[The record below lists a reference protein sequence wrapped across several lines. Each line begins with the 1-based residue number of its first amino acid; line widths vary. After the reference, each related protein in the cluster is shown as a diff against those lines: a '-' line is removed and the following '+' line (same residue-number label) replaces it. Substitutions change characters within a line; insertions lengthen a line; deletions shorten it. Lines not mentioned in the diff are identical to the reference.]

1 VADTIFPNIDI
12 NKTAADF
19 NEALKEGA
27 YVAVGLGVLGFQ
39 RAQVLRNEWARQ
51 LESQWEQLSRLSA
64 TLNSQFEEYAQ
75 TARTQGESSRTQW
88 SEQLAEYTRR
98 LDEALAPAR
107 ASLSKMISA
116 ELPDLAQ
123 QLTQASQALEEQ
135 LESARAQL
143 VEFAKVIDEQVR
155 PARQQFDEQFDRMEQ
170 RLPDGARGV
179 VQSVRGAAAT
189 GEQAWRHAV
198 GLN

>member
-1 VADTIFPNIDI
+1 MADTNFPKIDI
-12 NKTAADF
+12 N
-19 NEALKEGA
+19 EAVKEGA
-27 YVAVGLGVLGFQ
+27 YVAVGLGVLAFQ
-39 RAQVLRNEWARQ
+39 RAQVLRNEWGRQ

-75 TARTQGESSRTQW
+75 TARTQTDSARTQW
-88 SEQLAEYTRR
+88 SEQLTEYTKR

-107 ASLSKMISA
+107 ASLGKTISA

-123 QLTQASQALEEQ
+123 QLAQASQALEEQ

-143 VEFAKVIDEQVR
+143 IEFAKVIDEQVR

-170 RLPDGARGV
+170 RLPDGARSV

-189 GEQAWRHAV
+189 GEQVWRNAV

>member
-1 VADTIFPNIDI
+1 MFPNIDI
-12 NKTAADF
+12 NKAAADF

-27 YVAVGLGVLGFQ
+27 YVAIGLGVLGFQ
-39 RAQVLRNEWARQ
+39 RAQVLRNEWSKQ

-64 TLNSQFEEYAQ
+64 TWNSQFEEYAQ
-75 TARTQGESSRTQW
+75 TARTQAETARGQW

-98 LDEALAPAR
+98 LEEALAPAR
-107 ASLSKMISA
+107 ANLAKVFSTD
-116 ELPDLAQ
+116 LPDLAQ

-135 LESARAQL
+135 LEQARAQL
-143 VEFAKVIDEQVR
+143 IEFAKIVDEQVR

-170 RLPDGARGV
+170 RLPDGARSL
-179 VQSVRGAAAT
+179 VQSMREAAT
-189 GEQAWRHAV
+189 TREQVWRNAV

>member
-1 VADTIFPNIDI
+1 VADTNFPKIDI
-12 NKTAADF
+12 N
-19 NEALKEGA
+19 EAVKEGA
-27 YVAVGLGVLGFQ
+27 YVAVGLGVLAFQ
-39 RAQVLRNEWARQ
+39 RAQVLRNEWGRQ

-64 TLNSQFEEYAQ
+64 GLNSQFEEYAQ
-75 TARTQGESSRTQW
+75 TARTQTDSARTQW
-88 SEQLAEYTRR
+88 SEQLTEYTKR

-107 ASLSKMISA
+107 ASLGKTISA

-123 QLTQASQALEEQ
+123 QLAQASQALEEQ

-143 VEFAKVIDEQVR
+143 IEFAKVIDEQVR
-155 PARQQFDEQFDRMEQ
+155 PARQQFDEQFDRVEQ
-170 RLPDGARGV
+170 RLPDGARSV

-189 GEQAWRHAV
+189 GEQVWRNAV

>member
-1 VADTIFPNIDI
+1 MADSNFSNIDI
-12 NKTAADF
+12 NKTAADL
-19 NEALKEGA
+19 NEMLKEGA

-39 RAQVLRNEWARQ
+39 RAQVLRHEWARQ
-51 LESQWEQLSRLSA
+51 LSNRST

-75 TARTQGESSRTQW
+75 TARTQAETARTQW
-88 SEQLAEYTRR
+88 AEQLAEYARR

-107 ASLSKMISA
+107 ASLAKVLSE

-123 QLTQASQALEEQ
+123 QLSQASQALEEQ

-143 VEFAKVIDEQVR
+143 LEFAKVVDEQVR

-189 GEQAWRHAV
+189 REQLWRNAV